1 MPIISTFFGIYVR
14 MYFADHGPP
23 HIHVEYQGHE
33 ALIVIADGS
42 VLQGELP
49 RKAKALV
56 TQWCLDHRQELEQN
70 WANAQALQPLNR
82 IAGAD
87 ND

>member
-1 MPIISTFFGIYVR
+1 MPVISSFFGIYIR

-33 ALIVIADGS
+33 ATIAFTNGA
-42 VLQGELP
+42 VLEGELP
-49 RKAKALV
+49 RRALALV
-56 TQWCLDHRQELEQN
+56 RHWCVDHVAELAQN
-70 WANAQALQPLNR
+70 WARAQALQPLER